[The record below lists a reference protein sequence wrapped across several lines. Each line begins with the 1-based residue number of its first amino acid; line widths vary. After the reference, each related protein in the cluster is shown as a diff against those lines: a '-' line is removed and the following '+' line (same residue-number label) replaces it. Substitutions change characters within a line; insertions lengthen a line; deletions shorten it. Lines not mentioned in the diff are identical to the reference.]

1 MSYDGPCRF
10 CLWSKSPHKEY
21 LWHIMIP
28 FYWCS
33 WAWGCYSWDL
43 ILVFGSLFFSPKD
56 PRQAMFWPQSI
67 SLKSNLFSASYNYH
81 TICSNPLFFA
91 IQYFSLYKLK
101 VFSNRLPLVCL
112 TFLGNVNHFEWL
124 TLQFFTLLMSSF
136 LLLLSRLFQ
145 LTLFNEVRKFLNTKA
160 SVFYQ

>member
-1 MSYDGPCRF
+1 MIQ
-10 CLWSKSPHKEY
+10 KSTQRISLTH
-21 LWHIMIP
+21 H
-28 FYWCS
+28 
-33 WAWGCYSWDL
+33 DT
-43 ILVFGSLFFSPKD
+43 ILLMFLSLRLLFMGFNPGIWVSFFSPKD

-67 SLKSNLFSASYNYH
+67 SLKSNLFSASFNYH

-112 TFLGNVNHFEWL
+112 TFLVNVNHFEWL